1 MMLITGCTILRD
13 KKGNPGEMILH
24 RREATKEEMDAMSR
38 KMMAVAAMLTGG
50 EHRTGA
56 HAGAPLQGEQAA
68 G

>member
-38 KMMAVAAMLTGG
+38 KMMTVAAMLTGG
-50 EHRTGA
+50 EGTTPHPALRATFPSRGR
-56 HAGAPLQGEQAA
+56 Q
-68 G
+68 